1 MRELVRYWQPD
12 DDWRKCEAGLN
23 ALPHSSPQ
31 SMGSTFTS
39 FMSARTYEC
48 LAGHHHARLARI
60 AQGAKSFAESWQ
72 NLLSAI
78 ESKGKELQRVSQ
90 YACLLACLG
99 SMALLLTE
107 ALAAS
112 LKNEDLAANSGT
124 SPAGGT

>member
-60 AQGAKSFAESWQ
+60 AQGASASVNRGKTYSVRSSLRAKSC
-72 NLLSAI
+72 SAFHNM
-78 ESKGKELQRVSQ
+78 RVS
-90 YACLLACLG
+90 
-99 SMALLLTE
+99 
-107 ALAAS
+107 
-112 LKNEDLAANSGT
+112 
-124 SPAGGT
+124 